1 MSASRTARRLVAGLL
16 ASGALIGAAALPASA
31 DDGHGHG
38 HRPPAPRSSVALGE
52 IQYDSP
58 GREDHSNRSLN
69 AEWVEVVNTGRRA
82 VELRGWTLSD
92 SDGNRYRF
100 KGLRLAGHSAVR
112 VHTGHGRDTRRDVYQ
127 DRREY
132 VWGNKGDSATLRNEH
147 GRTVDSESWGRHHG
161 GRH

>member
-31 DDGHGHG
+31 DDAHGHG
-38 HRPPAPRSSVALGE
+38 PQAPRSSVVLGK

-69 AEWVEVVNTGRRA
+69 AEWVEVVNNGRGA
-82 VELRGWTLSD
+82 VELKGWTLSN
-92 SDGNRYRF
+92 SDGDHYRF

-112 VHTGHGRDTRRDVYQ
+112 VHTGQGRDTRRDIYQ
-127 DRREY
+127 DRRDY
-132 VWGNKGDSATLRNEH
+132 VWGNKADTATLRNEH
-147 GRTVDSESWGRHHG
+147 RRTVDSESWGRHHG